1 MDVRTDVWRDGISP
15 HSTGLCPLSGPL
27 HKKEEED
34 EEEKERGMES
44 CETLFPIA
52 QRHCLFPPYGFSR
65 EPQLYKRGCPSV
77 SLSVHPSVGP

>member
-1 MDVRTDVWRDGISP
+1 M
-15 HSTGLCPLSGPL
+15 LGPL

-52 QRHCLFPPYGFSR
+52 QRHCLFPPYGFSC
-65 EPQLYKRGCPSV
+65 EPQLHKRVCPSV
-77 SLSVHPSVGP
+77 SLLVRWFVCPSVRPSVGP